1 MKISTRIAEMAESET
16 LAMSAKSAQLKTEG
30 RDVINLALGEPDF
43 ATPSF
48 IRDYAKK
55 SIDDGYTHYP
65 PVSGYQD
72 LKEAICLKL
81 KRDNAVDFKPN
92 QIVVSNGA
100 KHSITNLVFSLVNL
114 GDEVI
119 VPAPYWVSYPEIV
132 KLAGGIPVIVK
143 AGVEQDFKVTAAQI
157 EVAITPKT
165 KAIFFNSPSN
175 PTGSVYT
182 FNEMKAIA
190 EMLAKYPEIVMISD
204 EIYELI
210 NFSAKHTSMAAFPQI
225 KNQLVIVNG
234 VAKGWAMTGWRIGY
248 IAAPLE
254 IAQACSKCQGQM
266 TSACSSIA
274 QRATIAAMLQDP
286 TESVDLKEMVAT
298 FKKRRDIALRMLK
311 EIKGVKLSIPD
322 GAFYIFMDISE
333 LLEREYDGIFVKSA
347 ADLTNLLL
355 EKTYVGMV
363 GGDSF
368 GNNKCIRVSYAT
380 SEEKLIEACNR
391 LQRFFNIK

>member
-16 LAMSAKSAQLKTEG
+16 LAMSAKSAQLKAEG
-30 RDVINLALGEPDF
+30 KDVINLALGEPDF
-43 ATPSF
+43 ATPLF
-48 IRDYAKK
+48 IREYAKK

-81 KRDNAVDFKPN
+81 KRDNAADFKPN

-100 KHSITNLVFSLVNL
+100 KHSITNLVFSLVNS

-119 VPAPYWVSYPEIV
+119 IPAPYWVSYPEIV
-132 KLAGGIPVIVK
+132 NLAGGIPVVVK
-143 AGVEQDFKVTAAQI
+143 AGVEQDFKLTAAQL
-157 EVAITPKT
+157 EAAITPKT
-165 KAIFFNSPSN
+165 KAVFFNSPSN

-182 FNEMKAIA
+182 FNEMEAIA
-190 EMLAKYPEIVMISD
+190 NMLARYPEIALISD

-210 NFSAKHTSMAAFPQI
+210 NFGGKHISMAAFPQI
-225 KNQLVIVNG
+225 KNQLIIVNG

-274 QRATIAAMLQDP
+274 QRAAIAAMLQDP
-286 TESVDLKEMVAT
+286 TKSTELKEMVT
-298 FKKRRDIALRMLK
+298 IFKKRRDIVLNMLK
-311 EIKGVKLSIPD
+311 EIKSLKLSIPD
-322 GAFYIFMDISE
+322 GAFYVFMDVSE
-333 LLEREYDGIFVKSA
+333 LLDREYDGVFVKSG

-355 EKTYVGMV
+355 EKIYVGMV
-363 GGDSF
+363 GGNSF
-368 GNNKCIRVSYAT
+368 GDNECIRISYAT
-380 SEEKLIEACNR
+380 SEEKLIEACQR
-391 LQRFFNIK
+391 LQGFFKQ